1 MESEVHVV
9 EDEDKVEDNLKML
22 NLTYSTC
29 GESFIAADGDHVKA
43 STQYF
48 SDTGVLAML
57 CRHDIPLVIASM
69 WTTGEKQF
77 YAFALLD
84 FLFKHLP
91 RCWRIGVLYDIGC
104 QMDQSLKKW
113 NFMPDWSPHL
123 EWGISIFHA
132 YGHQWTCQLWY
143 HPRKSAIWGLS
154 DGEGCEHFWSELW

>member
-1 MESEVHVV
+1 MESEAHIV
-9 EDEDKVEDNLKML
+9 EDEDKVEDNLEML
-22 NLTYSTC
+22 NSTYRAC
-29 GESFIAADGDHVKA
+29 GKSFIAADGDRVKA

-91 RCWRIGVLYDIGC
+91 RCWRIGVLYDISC

-113 NFMPDWSPHL
+113 NFMPDWSPCL
-123 EWGISIFHA
+123 EWGVSIFHT
-132 YGHQWTCQLWY
+132 YGH
-143 HPRKSAIWGLS
+143 
-154 DGEGCEHFWSELW
+154 